1 MPRPEHLDDAEA
13 ALLGVERLTPEE
25 EAEQDRIKSEKLEL
39 RKALLIGLMESEDFR
54 QWLMEKLTAFQTFTM
69 PFGAGPT
76 GFPDTNATFYAL
88 GMKAAGW
95 NIWEE
100 FDAMCPELASKMR
113 RGL

>member
-1 MPRPEHLDDAEA
+1 MPRPEDLDDPEA
-13 ALLGVERLTPEE
+13 ALLGVERLSPEE
-25 EAEQDRIKSEKLEL
+25 EAEQEKAQAEKREL
-39 RKALLIGLMESEDFR
+39 RKALLIGLMESADFR
-54 QWLMEKLTAFQTFTM
+54 AWLMEKLTAFETFTM

-113 RGL
+113 RGI